1 MAATAIF
8 TAQRPTIGGYLFDA
22 TLEESDELVTE
33 VTQYPVENG
42 DIANDHANNR
52 NLRITMQV
60 ALSDNPFKALSAQ
73 ASQSSVAD
81 NLASLGIPASAVGA
95 LTGIGSSVGIGAAT
109 SVLRGAG
116 AAFAGLAASVG
127 NAAFAAGQAQTRSA
141 DALQSIRQLQRN
153 RSIITVATSK
163 ATYDNV
169 LITRTHRTTNVG
181 NENGL
186 IMTVEMEQLRIFRSY
201 TTLQSGVLPPN
212 DSSSAQAQ
220 PYVERGEISVEPI
233 GVSA

>member
-1 MAATAIF
+1 MPLTAIF
-8 TAQRPTIGGYLFDA
+8 TSQRPTIGGYLFDA

-60 ALSDNPFKALSAQ
+60 ALSDNPFKALAAQ

-81 NLASLGIPASAVGA
+81 NLASLGIPPNAVGA
-95 LTGIGSSVGIGAAT
+95 LTGFGSSVGIGAAT
-109 SVLRGAG
+109 GLLGGAG
-116 AAFAGLAASVG
+116 AAFAGLAASIG

-141 DALQSIRQLQRN
+141 DALQTIRQLQRN
-153 RSIITVATSK
+153 RNVITIATSK

-169 LITRTHRTTNVG
+169 LITRTQRTTNIG
-181 NENGL
+181 NEKGL
-186 IMTVEMEQLRIFRSY
+186 VLTVEMEQLRIFRSY
-201 TTLQSGVLPPN
+201 TTLQSGVLPPG

-220 PYVERGEISVEPI
+220 PYIDRGEISVQPL
-233 GVSA
+233 GDA